1 MNYYQITTGIDDDDS
16 DLESDGQARSLDPHH
31 QLHNAV
37 HSCLSQS
44 TVDDLMMEL
53 SRNSG
58 VETNNNSVEKTK
70 SPVSPVSSS
79 GVLMRKSSGR
89 SYSQRASQRFSRL
102 LEGVSSLVSM
112 TGMRGEE
119 TPTTPGYEETS
130 GPASLPY
137 WVEASQIISKVSRRS
152 GFLYVDTPLIQEDSS
167 HNSEISAS
175 DSGYSSIAESA
186 QPTVTVRNRKLSSSA
201 DASNIPRD
209 VAPADLDKIEE
220 KISEIFDSLNVGKTS
235 GDLTCN

>member
-70 SPVSPVSSS
+70 SPASPVSSS

-89 SYSQRASQRFSRL
+89 SYSHRASQRFSRL

-112 TGMRGEE
+112 TGMRSEE

-137 WVEASQIISKVSRRS
+137 WVEASQIISKVSWRS
-152 GFLYVDTPLIQEDSS
+152 GFLFVDNPLIQEDSS
-167 HNSEISAS
+167 HSEISAS

-186 QPTVTVRNRKLSSSA
+186 QPTVTVRDRKLSSSA
-201 DASNIPRD
+201 VTSNIHRD